1 MSAPQHSLENMFKPQ
16 LAQEISA
23 AAAKYIKMQ
32 TLEKVKPSLYIN
44 QNLCTAYMYIL
55 YLLIIY
61 VYYIP
66 SFILYNI
73 RIPSQQR

>member
-1 MSAPQHSLENMFKPQ
+1 MSAPQHSLENMLKPQ

-55 YLLIIY
+55 YLLIDYICILHTFIY
-61 VYYIP
+61 I
-66 SFILYNI
+66 I
-73 RIPSQQR
+73 